1 MPTSPRT
8 RSRFLRGLLTV
19 TAVTSVVA
27 VSACGSSD
35 SSAAGSGAAG
45 GSAAPKALKIGVSYP
60 TANNPFWDNYTSFIQ
75 DGAKQ
80 LGATVTLV
88 SADNNETKQ
97 LNDVENLISQGVDGL
112 IVTPQSTSVAQG
124 ILRAATQRKIPV
136 VVTDRYPGYEP
147 GTNKNADYLGFIGP
161 NDVQAGK
168 GITEALAA
176 DGAKNL
182 LAVGGTPGSSVA
194 EGRKQGLDEGVAA
207 AGATIVQYQA
217 AGETQE
223 LGQKTAENLLQANPK
238 GKADGI
244 WCYND
249 ALCMGAIKAVKDSGR
264 ASEFKLG
271 GLDLSADAVKAIQDG
286 TYDVSFGGHW
296 LQGGFGL
303 VMLYDS
309 LNGKQPKQPVT
320 KLNLLKVD
328 KTNVAKFVDQY
339 VTNPP
344 TYDFKQLS
352 QVTNPAAT
360 GTFDITLKQ

>member
-1 MPTSPRT
+1 
-8 RSRFLRGLLTV
+8 
-19 TAVTSVVA
+19 
-27 VSACGSSD
+27 
-35 SSAAGSGAAG
+35 
-45 GSAAPKALKIGVSYP
+45 
-60 TANNPFWDNYTSFIQ
+60 
-75 DGAKQ
+75 
-80 LGATVTLV
+80 
-88 SADNNETKQ
+88 
-97 LNDVENLISQGVDGL
+97 
-112 IVTPQSTSVAQG
+112 
-124 ILRAATQRKIPV
+124 
-136 VVTDRYPGYEP
+136 
-147 GTNKNADYLGFIGP
+147 
-161 NDVQAGK
+161 
-168 GITEALAA
+168 
-176 DGAKNL
+176 
-182 LAVGGTPGSSVA
+182 
-194 EGRKQGLDEGVAA
+194 
-207 AGATIVQYQA
+207 
-217 AGETQE
+217 
-223 LGQKTAENLLQANPK
+223 
-238 GKADGI
+238 
-244 WCYND
+244 
-249 ALCMGAIKAVKDSGR
+249 VKDSGR